1 MQLKLTTT
9 AIISAITGV
18 IFNQAVFANAAE
30 GETEQEIERIEVRA
44 KPDGWAVLEY
54 AEQSAA
60 REVRDLFAGVT
71 DISIG
76 GGDRQGRRL
85 FLRGAE
91 GSNLNITVDGARQGP
106 NLYNHRGGMLGIDPA
121 ILKQVNIHAGPA
133 RAEDGAGAMA
143 GSVQFTTKDAQDFV
157 SNGQQLGGFVR
168 AAAASAQ
175 SAETLNSALAWQ
187 QDRLG
192 VLLYAG
198 GTNASEQRI
207 GGGDKVPFSGYD
219 DRNMLVKLSYLGE
232 HSVRVGHEVNRTKGL
247 NFQQRGDYPYQVQP
261 PVQNRPP
268 RLQTLQREG
277 STVDYSFRSAHDWF
291 KPQLLAYQ
299 QKTSWESPDN
309 LGEAF
314 FSSGKGITLK
324 NTLLLSEQG
333 KLLLGMDYLSEYGD
347 AEGNNLPAKRKV
359 VDYDNTG
366 FFLQTDWQLAE
377 LLLTAG
383 IRRDL
388 YHTVYGESKVSGQH
402 WSPNLQA
409 QWQLTPHWQLFAG
422 YGTSARG
429 FGTIPV
435 HFARNIQPDVEPPAK
450 AERAQQQEAGI
461 RVADLALAGVNV
473 SAELAYFNTKLRDFI
488 LYTHGGS
495 GGLGNRPVIALS
507 NQQDV
512 ISFEGVNAK
521 LGFNYAG
528 WFTELNYNHTSSR
541 NLPLQP
547 QHSARAGAIL
557 GDKAHWRVGQQLNQ
571 QWHWSYQLT
580 AQQGISIDANDRK
593 TGYST
598 HDINLNWQALP
609 DLELTLALHNLTDK
623 RYISHSTL
631 RQNGFAT
638 EEPGRDLRFA
648 IRYQF

>member
-1 MQLKLTTT
+1 MNNVKHKLWQCSTLSLLLSSPILFAGQTTT
-9 AIISAITGV
+9 
-18 IFNQAVFANAAE
+18 NDN
-30 GETEQEIERIEVRA
+30 EIERIEVRA
-44 KPDGWAVLEY
+44 KPEGWALLDY
-54 AEQSAA
+54 AGQSAA

-106 NLYNHRGGMLGIDPA
+106 NLYNHRGGMLGVDPA
-121 ILKQVNIHAGPA
+121 ILKLVRIHAGPA

-157 SNGQQLGGFVR
+157 ATGQQLGGFVR
-168 AAAASAQ
+168 AAYASAQ
-175 SAETLNSALAWQ
+175 SAETLNSALALQ
-187 QDRLG
+187 HQAGLG

-207 GGGDKVPFSGYD
+207 GGGDKIPYSGYD
-219 DRNMLVKLSYLGE
+219 DRNVLIKLSYLGE
-232 HSVRVGHEVNRTKGL
+232 HSVRLGHEVNRTKGL

-261 PVQNRPP
+261 PAQNRPP
-268 RLQTLQREG
+268 RLQTLQRES
-277 STVDYSFRSAHDWF
+277 STLDYSFRAEQDWF
-291 KPQLLAYQ
+291 RPQLVAYQ

-314 FSSGKGITLK
+314 YSTGKGVTLK
-324 NTLLLSEQG
+324 NTLLLSDYS
-333 KLLLGMDYLSEYGD
+333 KVLLGIDFLSESGD
-347 AEGNNLPAKRKV
+347 AEGNNLPSKQDV
-359 VDYDNTG
+359 IDYNNTG
-366 FFLQTDWQLAE
+366 VFFQTDWQMAE
-377 LLLTAG
+377 LLFTAG
-383 IRRDL
+383 VRRDH
-388 YHTVYGESKVSGQH
+388 YQTVYGSDEVSGYV
-402 WSPNLQA
+402 WSPNVQA
-409 QWQLTPHWQLFAG
+409 QWQLHPHWQLFAG
-422 YGTSARG
+422 YGSSARG

-435 HFARNIQPDVEPPAK
+435 HFARNIQTDVQAPAK

-461 RVADLALAGVNV
+461 RLAEV
-473 SAELAYFNTKLRDFI
+473 SLGSGYLTAELAYFNNKLRDFI

-495 GGLGNRPVIALS
+495 GGLGNRPVVAFS
-507 NQQDV
+507 NQDEV
-512 ISFEGVNAK
+512 ISFEGVNIK
-521 LGFNYAG
+521 LGLHWVN

-541 NLPLQP
+541 NLPEQP
-547 QHSARAGAIL
+547 QHSARAGALL
-557 GDKAHWRVGQQLNQ
+557 GDKVHWRLGQQLNQ
-571 QWHWSYQLT
+571 DWHWSYQLT
-580 AQQGISIDANDRK
+580 VQQGISIDANDRK

-598 HDINLNWQALP
+598 HDLNLNWQVLP

-648 IRYQF
+648 VRYQF